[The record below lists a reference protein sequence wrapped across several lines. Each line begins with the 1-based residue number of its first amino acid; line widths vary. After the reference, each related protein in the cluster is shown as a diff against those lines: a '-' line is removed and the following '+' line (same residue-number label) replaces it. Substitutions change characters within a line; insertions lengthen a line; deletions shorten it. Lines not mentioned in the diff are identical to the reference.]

1 MSRWACAAD
10 LNNYFRIKDL
20 LGGLTEMQKKI
31 LRENIGISMSEGGQ
45 STPTSLTHAELTTLI
60 ANSSLTTGARYVITD
75 FQTIYESNLN
85 TKETWGTSTSLY
97 PSVTYSIIV
106 TAIDINKLDP
116 RVIISNHK
124 DWVVEYDPAIQVLA
138 DGTKTKGKITYLKDS
153 NNNQAYYDFKNIK
166 FSRTYKEQ
174 STEVTKVF
182 YTFSYFNNGEV
193 ADASET
199 NQAHNNAFAEDCYN
213 NVFVGETYY
222 NSFEADCYNNSFYSG
237 CHDCSFKWET
247 VNNIF
252 YESVVDL
259 TGTIA
264 GKIIPAGQNIFS
276 STVTKY
282 IHNVNENTVMV
293 HFDPDT
299 YAQQIT
305 LIPDVYSQQIVTGTI
320 WNSQT

>member
-1 MSRWACAAD
+1 MSRWACADD

-20 LGGLTEMQKKI
+20 LGGLTEMQKQI
-31 LRENIGISMSEGGQ
+31 LRENIGISTSEGGQ
-45 STPTSLTHAELTTLI
+45 STPTSVTHKELTNLI
-60 ANSSLTTGARYVITD
+60 TNSNLTTGARYLITD
-75 FQTIYESNLN
+75 FQTIYWSNVN
-85 TKETWGTSTSLY
+85 ATWGESVN
-97 PSVTYSIIV
+97 PSAVYQIIV

-116 RVIISNHK
+116 RVVIVGHN
-124 DWVVEYDPAIQVLA
+124 DWVVEYDPTIQTLT

-166 FSRTYKEQ
+166 FNRTYNGQ
-174 STEVTKVF
+174 SVDL
-182 YTFSYFNNGEV
+182 YTFSYFKDGNV
-193 ADASET
+193 LDASET
-199 NQAHNNAFAEDCYN
+199 SQVHNNAFAEDCYN
-213 NVFVGETYY
+213 NVFIGDTYY
-222 NSFEADCYNNSFYSG
+222 NTFEADCYNNSFYSG

-259 TGTIA
+259 SGTIA
-264 GKIIPAGQNIFS
+264 GKTVPAGQNIFS

-282 IHNVNENTVMV
+282 IHNVNENTIMV

-305 LIPDVYSQQIVTGTI
+305 LIPDVYSQQIVTGTT